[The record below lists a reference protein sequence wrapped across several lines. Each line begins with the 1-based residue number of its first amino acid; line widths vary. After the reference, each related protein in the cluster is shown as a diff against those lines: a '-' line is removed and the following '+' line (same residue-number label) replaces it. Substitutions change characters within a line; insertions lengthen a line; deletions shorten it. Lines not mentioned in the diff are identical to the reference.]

1 LYHARV
7 DDEDFYGWSE
17 WVFRCV
23 FEEGGRRVVRVFA
36 ACEYD
41 AWVSF
46 TLLTGIEVN
55 LDGLEHW

>member
-1 LYHARV
+1 MG
-7 DDEDFYGWSE
+7 DDDFYGWSE

-23 FEEGGRRVVRVFA
+23 FEDSPRRVLRVFA

-46 TLLTGIEVN
+46 SLLTGIRVN
-55 LDGLEHW
+55 LEGLEHW

>member
-1 LYHARV
+1 M
-7 DDEDFYGWSE
+7 DEDNYYGWSE

-23 FEEGGRRVVRVFA
+23 FEEGGKRVLRIFA

-46 TLLTGIEVN
+46 RLVTGIYVD
-55 LDGLEHW
+55 LDGLKHD

>member
-1 LYHARV
+1 M
-7 DDEDFYGWSE
+7 DEEDFYGWSE

-41 AWVSF
+41 AWVTF
-46 TLLTGIEVN
+46 TLITGLSVD
-55 LDGLEHW
+55 LSGLEHW

>member
-1 LYHARV
+1 VRV
-7 DDEDFYGWSE
+7 DEEDFYGWSE

-41 AWVSF
+41 AWVTFS
-46 TLLTGIEVN
+46 LMTGLSVD
-55 LDGLEHW
+55 LSGLEHW

>member
-1 LYHARV
+1 LYHGGV
-7 DDEDFYGWSE
+7 DEDDFYGWSE

-41 AWVSF
+41 AWVTFSF
-46 TLLTGIEVN
+46 MTGLSVD
-55 LDGLEHW
+55 LSGLEHW